1 MARAKMDR
9 LVARAL
15 EVANDRWARKGT
27 DRQTQV
33 VTVTRHNVTAAF
45 SDAITDAKG
54 NLPISDKELTE
65 VGNAAFAGLK
75 TSIGRS
81 RISEISNKLSDG
93 NKVVFTQKRYS
104 PAPFRAMKRKGK
116 QKLEQILKKKGKK
129 LTDNVSKDIDLGIQ
143 RLHTDDSLT
152 VGLTRLAKVFQV
164 LDRNKFGTS
173 GDKFSSSETFK
184 DIFEKY
190 GDILAKIKIV
200 KKRGKE
206 TIAYDGEVTIDV
218 KRKAKNFPRSEDA
231 DWTQLKPLLQQEI
244 AKYIATLDLAE
255 QKGSKSIKE
264 EAVEQARFSVLNKI
278 PKTKNIRKPTVKQPK
293 STAKVGSASGK
304 GSKLK
309 TKSKKQPIRKIAKS
323 NAGKSEKA
331 SLYTVMALISDK
343 LPETVRKNMGA
354 PRLENQT
361 GRFANSVKMTD
372 VIQTP
377 QGFPSFGYTY
387 RKDPYEV
394 YEKSSGSRFA
404 SVDRD
409 PRDLIDSSIREIA
422 AGYALGR
429 FYTRRV

>member
-9 LVARAL
+9 LVAQAL
-15 EVANDRWARKGT
+15 EIANDKWARKAT
-27 DRQTQV
+27 DRQEQV
-33 VTVTRHNVTAAF
+33 VTVTLHNITAAF
-45 SDAITDAKG
+45 SDAIADADG
-54 NLPISDKELTE
+54 NLPITDKELRQ

-81 RISEISNKLSDG
+81 RISEISKKLSNSD
-93 NKVVFTQKRYS
+93 KVVFTQKRYS

-116 QKLEQILKKKGKK
+116 EKLKEILGKD
-129 LTDNVSKDIDLGIQ
+129 LNKDVNQAIDLGAQ
-143 RLHTDDSLT
+143 RLHADDSLT

-164 LDRNKFGTS
+164 LDRNKFGTAT
-173 GDKFSSSETFK
+173 DKFSSSEAFK
-184 DIFEKY
+184 NIFEKY
-190 GDILAKIKIV
+190 GEILGNINVV
-200 KKRGKE
+200 KKGGKD
-206 TIAYDGEVTIDV
+206 TIEYKGQVTIGV
-218 KRKAKNFPRSEDA
+218 KRKAKNFPGSEDA
-231 DWTQLKPLLQQEI
+231 DWTQLKPLLEAEI
-244 AKYIATLDLAE
+244 SRYISTLGLAD
-255 QKGSKSIKE
+255 QKGSKSIRE

-278 PKTKNIRKPTVKQPK
+278 PEKKGIKKPVVKQPK
-293 STAKVGSASGK
+293 TKPKKGSASRK
-304 GSKLK
+304 GTKLK
-309 TKSKKQPIRKIAKS
+309 TKSNRQPIRKLGKS
-323 NAGKSEKA
+323 NAGKSHKA
-331 SLYTVMALISDK
+331 SLYTVLALINDK

-404 SVDRD
+404 NTDRD
-409 PRDLIDSSIREIA
+409 PRDLIDASIREIA

>member
-15 EVANDRWARKGT
+15 EVANDKWARKGT

-33 VTVTRHNVTAAF
+33 VTVTRHNITAAF
-45 SDAITDAKG
+45 ADAIADADG
-54 NLPISDKELTE
+54 NLPVTEEELRQ
-65 VGNAAFAGLK
+65 VGNAAFGGLK
-75 TSIGRS
+75 KSINRS
-81 RISEISNKLSDG
+81 RISEVSKKLSTSD
-93 NKVVFTQKRYS
+93 KVVFTQKRYS
-104 PAPFRAMKRKGK
+104 PAPFRAMKR
-116 QKLEQILKKKGKK
+116 EGKK
-129 LTDNVSKDIDLGIQ
+129 ELEKILGKELNKDVNQAIDLGAQ
-143 RLHTDDSLT
+143 RLHADDSLT

-164 LDRNKFGTS
+164 LDRNKFGTAT
-173 GDKFSSSETFK
+173 DKFSSTETFK

-200 KKRGKE
+200 RRGKKE
-206 TIAYDGEVTIDV
+206 TIEYDGQVTIDV
-218 KRKAKNFPRSEDA
+218 KRKAKNFPGSEDA
-231 DWTQLKPLLQQEI
+231 DWTQLKPLLEAEI
-244 AKYIATLDLAE
+244 SRYISTLDLADQE
-255 QKGSKSIKE
+255 GSKSIRE

-278 PKTKNIRKPTVKQPK
+278 PKTKNIRKPVVKQPK
-293 STAKVGSASGK
+293 STPKKGSASGK
-304 GSKLK
+304 GTKLK
-309 TKSKKQPIRKIAKS
+309 AKSNKQPIRKLKKS
-323 NAGKSEKA
+323 NAGKSHKA
-331 SLYTVMALISDK
+331 SLYTVLALINDK
-343 LPETVRKNMGA
+343 LPETVRKNMGP

-404 SVDRD
+404 NTDRD
-409 PRDLIDSSIREIA
+409 PRDLIDASIREIA